1 MTRNKLCSLMH
12 LFVIVVASILLFS
25 TIVYADLC
33 GGGSSYDYWDYSDY
47 GGVSL
52 SKTADLMLNITDIS
66 GASFDEATGQI
77 ILYGKSP
84 VSLPQMKLDDLAVA
98 VRSVYG
104 YGGKSPQ
111 DPGVSIGTEPS
122 TIPGQMKVRFD
133 GQTFNTGFG
142 YTMFDADR
150 LLKTLTI
157 GKDNITGAPVTSSV
171 SDYMSLPDRF
181 RIAGSNS
188 IPGDNFTT
196 RFWFVPKDISLIQST
211 DNSSMLFNTATM
223 KVLTESKFKNNVTA
237 DAVSEAFASHFT
249 QYYDDFAAERPILN
263 ELKRLGKIT
272 AVVKWIKDNNIP
284 FDLSF
289 FDNYTP
295 EYDNRTPN
303 YTPSTTVNQTWL
315 ESGIINSLTVT
326 GGVHYLL
333 DASNFTCS
341 QGTAADLTQ
350 NVALTARP
358 NEGNFTWGF
367 SSGGDSYQAVAHS
380 MSRSRKDG
388 NVKRTEIDMLFPV
401 QGKNPLILFRYY
413 NSFNDKSS
421 GFGLGWET
429 SPYKLRFPATKM
441 SFTFDGQ
448 SVTVSAH
455 YQIFVNEKGKEQL
468 FTLIGLD
475 ALNNPV
481 YAREGG
487 NDFLKAENGVFVL
500 YMKNQGTVTFDSDG
514 KFTRI
519 TDSNGISINYTYAGN
534 NLVGITHQDG
544 RSITLNYTSGKVTS
558 AVGPGG
564 KTITY
569 TYNATGDL
577 ETAKNEE
584 NEAVT
589 YQYDSN
595 RRLNNVI
602 DARGNAV
609 FQASFDDYNRATGQ
623 TFGNT
628 ANYTKNFN
636 LAARMSTITDPN
648 NVGYTQI
655 FDADYRLLSMTDTT
669 NRNLSVTY
677 AGEFGPASITDSM
690 NYITEYKYDNAGNI
704 SYIKDANGIIR
715 LFGHN
720 VENNLAI
727 ARDGRGYDTAYVYD
741 LQNRL
746 TEIRHV
752 VLADVDTNGFLIGTY
767 SYDPNNVTTFA
778 YDPANGNLLSVSDP
792 QGRVQQFTYDENG
805 LPLTSVLQGG
815 YTVTNTYDT
824 RSRLETVTNAAG
836 ESIAYGYDNADRVT
850 SITTSAGTV
859 GSAYDKNGNIST
871 AYDAKN
877 NPTVYEYNINNKV
890 TKVTDTENGITEYQY
905 DATNSR
911 LTQVTLPNGTIKDI
925 EYDNL
930 NRPTHENSQVPGVA
944 PVPVV
949 LQSAVSLGNTTA
961 GVPSTQHVSVCN
973 SGQEATSITNA
984 TTDNALF
991 TITPTSAVLSPQ
1003 QCIDLAVTF
1012 NGTAMGSQTGTL
1024 TITYGDGS
1032 TASVSLSADVAVSLK
1047 PTVISAPEGIDVSW
1061 QCYTDA
1067 TRFSHYKVYRSTS
1080 DITTL
1085 DGLTPLTTI
1094 NEIGITTYRDTSA
1107 VIGAKYYYSV
1117 VAFDS
1122 SSNMLTSVVSVGPI
1136 NFLNLGKVGGPL
1148 TITPMANGGRSPAIA
1163 YNSNASYQSY
1173 LVVYEYDTSG
1183 SGTTWD
1189 IYGQRVT
1196 GDGQLIEGPFA
1207 IMNGGYNERNPRVA
1221 YNSTN
1226 NEYLVVAEYDSNG
1239 AGLYQ
1244 VRAQRVSADGLL
1256 VDGVFT
1262 VFATTIPQYAP
1273 DIVYNSRDNENNYL
1287 VTFQSDH
1294 TGDGKDDILNLQ
1306 LSNTG
1311 SLLVLSYQSY
1321 YGGSFRKPRIAYNF
1335 SANEYYL
1342 VFEYL
1347 DASNRLYIVGN
1358 GLNSA
1363 GSLLTNSIKIDNY
1376 TSYNGSYPDV
1386 VYNPAKNE
1394 YAVTWQYDSYGNG
1407 SSYSTWIRKVATD
1420 GTLGTYLNYSS
1431 SSYSLL
1437 WPVILHSVD
1446 NNEYVLAMTR
1456 QSTTSGDNDF
1466 IALRIDTSNLGLITS
1481 KSIGIST
1488 DSPQIERNASAA
1500 YNPTRAEFMAAFE
1513 YVNGTDL
1520 DVRTQRIGN
1529 VTENLSVS
1537 PASLD
1542 FGADASQ
1549 LAVHVADTTGQNYLY
1564 LTNSTD
1570 RAWLSVSPGTINS
1583 PIPSADFTVTVSRNL
1598 LGVGNYTGNVLVIS
1612 NGLETKIPV
1621 TVTVNNTPPTVPSA
1635 PLPQNGATA
1644 QFNVGYGLAANL
1656 GWDCTDANSGDTLSY
1671 EVYLSESQT
1680 LVNNSDPSIRIA
1692 SGVVT
1697 KSATTPTLKYG
1708 NTYYWRI
1715 TAKDSNGATTVGP
1728 VWSFTTLSIPRPT
1741 VMPYTP
1747 NITRNTSPTLAWNGI
1762 SGIGK
1767 YRLQVANNLAFSP
1780 LLADYPNV
1788 TATSQTV
1795 GQSLPDGR
1803 IYWRVAGIDDGG
1815 VQGEYSVSS
1824 DFTVDTVSPTV
1835 LITSPV
1841 GLITQKP
1848 VLMYST
1854 SDGVVKVKIDGKEVG
1869 KVSGNEL
1876 DPLGNGVHSLRVE
1889 AVDAAGNLGFAET
1902 SFTLTSPLIYVSQSQ
1917 DTFGSTFVNGPTS
1930 TVNFAVTN
1938 AGSSNLTINT
1948 ATLTGTDASEFNVD
1962 ATTCV
1967 DGKILVPADNCNLI
1981 VGLAPLST
1989 GVKTA
1994 SLIISSSDPYTPFK
2008 NITLNGSGAFPQLTV
2023 LTTGNGT
2030 GSVTSSP
2037 EGILCGAGGSTC
2049 AGTFPTGAEIVLSV
2063 VPEIRALF
2071 TGWSGPCTGIESICN
2086 ITMNENMNVNASF
2099 ETGNAARILS
2109 GLTLYGT
2116 LQDSFDAVSGEDT
2129 IQSRFMLTP
2138 EDLNLTSNVVINL
2151 KGGYDQ
2157 DFVNVIGT
2165 TIVKGQLIISNGK
2178 LIVENLRI
2186 R

>member
-12 LFVIVVASILLFS
+12 LFVIVASLLLSS

-33 GGGSSYDYWDYSDY
+33 SGGSSYDYWDYSDY

-84 VSLPQMKLDDLAVA
+84 VSLPQMKLDDLSVA

-104 YGGKSPQ
+104 YGGKAPQ
-111 DPGVSIGTEPS
+111 DPGVSIGTETS
-122 TIPGQMKVRFD
+122 TISGQMKVRYD
-133 GQTFNTGFG
+133 GQTYNTGFG
-142 YTMFDADR
+142 YTMFESDR
-150 LLKTLTI
+150 LLKTLI
-157 GKDNITGAPVTSSV
+157 VGKDNITGAPVTSSV
-171 SDYMSLPDRF
+171 SGYVNLPDRYVQ
-181 RIAGSNS
+181 AGWESVP
-188 IPGDNFTT
+188 IPYSTY
-196 RFWFVPKDISLIQST
+196 RMWFVPKDVSLVQST
-211 DNSSMLFNTATM
+211 DNSTMIFNNATM
-223 KVLTESKFKNNVTA
+223 QLLTESILQNNITA
-237 DAVSEAFASHFT
+237 DPVSEAFASHFT

-272 AVVKWIKDNNIP
+272 ALVKWIRDNNIP
-284 FDLSF
+284 FDLSY

-295 EYDNRTPN
+295 AFDSRTPD
-303 YTPSTTVNQTWL
+303 YTPITTVVENFP
-315 ESGIINSLTVT
+315 GDLTLTAT
-326 GGVHYLL
+326 GGVQYRL
-333 DASNFTCS
+333 DASNFTSS
-341 QGTAADLTQ
+341 QGATADQTQ
-350 NVALTARP
+350 AAALTARP
-358 NEGNFTWGF
+358 GEGDFNWSF
-367 SSGGDSYQAVAHS
+367 SSGDESYQAIAQS
-380 MSRSRKDG
+380 MSRARKDG
-388 NVKRTEIDMLFPV
+388 NVKRTEIDMMFPV

-441 SFTFDGQ
+441 PFTFGGQ
-448 SVTVSAH
+448 SVTVSAY

-468 FTLIGLD
+468 LTLIGLD

-487 NDFLKAENGVFVL
+487 KDYLTAENGGFVL
-500 YMKNQGTVTFDSDG
+500 YKMNQGTVTFDGDG

-519 TDSNGISINYTYAGN
+519 TDSNGISINYTYSGN
-534 NLVGITHQDG
+534 NLIAITHQGG
-544 RSITLNYTSGKVTS
+544 RSITLNYTNGKITS

-564 KTITY
+564 KTTTY
-569 TYNATGDL
+569 AYNTNGDL

-589 YQYDSN
+589 YQYDSD
-595 RRLNNVI
+595 RRLSNVS
-602 DARGNAV
+602 DPRGNTV
-609 FQASFDDYNRATGQ
+609 FQASFDDYNRATSQ
-623 TFGNT
+623 TFGNS
-628 ANYTKNFN
+628 ANYTKDFN

-648 NVGYTQI
+648 KVGYTQI
-655 FDADYRLLSMTDTT
+655 FDADYRLLGMTDTE
-669 NRNLSVTY
+669 NRNLNVTY
-677 AGEFGPASITDSM
+677 AGEFGPATITDSLNNM
-690 NYITEYKYDNAGNI
+690 TEYKYDNAGNI
-704 SYIKDANGIIR
+704 GYVKDALGNTR
-715 LFGHN
+715 LLAYD
-720 VENNLAI
+720 VDNNLNV
-727 ARDGRGYDTAYVYD
+727 ARDWNGNDTAYVYD

-752 VLADVDTNGFLIGTY
+752 TLADVDMNGYLIGTY
-767 SYDPNNVTTFA
+767 NYDPNYVTTFA
-778 YDPANGNLLSVSDP
+778 YDPANGNLLSVTDP
-792 QGRVQQFTYDENG
+792 EGRVRQYTYDGNG
-805 LPLTSVLQGG
+805 LPLTSTLQGG
-815 YTVTNTYDT
+815 YIVTNTYDT
-824 RSRLETVTNAAG
+824 RSRLQNVTNPAG
-836 ESIAYGYDNADRVT
+836 ESITYGYDNADRVT
-850 SITTSAGTV
+850 SITTSAGV
-859 GSAYDKNGNIST
+859 VRYEYDKDGNVST
-871 AYDAKN
+871 AYDGKN
-877 NPTVYEYNINNKV
+877 NPTAYEYNINNKV
-890 TKVTDTENGITEYQY
+890 TKVTDAENGITEYQY
-905 DATNSR
+905 DATNTR

-930 NRPTHENSQVPGVA
+930 NRPIHENSQVPGTA

-961 GVPSTQHVSVCN
+961 GVPSTQYVSVCN
-973 SGQEATSITNA
+973 SGQEETSITNA

-991 TITPTSAVLSPQ
+991 IVSPASATLSPQ

-1012 NGTAMGSQTGTL
+1012 NGTATGTQSGTL
-1024 TITYGDGS
+1024 TISYGDGS
-1032 TASVSLSADVAVSLK
+1032 TATVSLSADVAVSLK
-1047 PTVISAPEGIDVSW
+1047 PTVISSPDGIDVSW

-1067 TRFSHYKVYRSTS
+1067 ARFSHYKVYRSTS

-1094 NEIGITTYRDTSA
+1094 SEIGTTTYRDTSA
-1107 VIGAKYYYSV
+1107 VIGTKYYYSV

-1148 TITPMANGGRSPAIA
+1148 TLNTATNGGRSPAIA
-1163 YNSNASYQSY
+1163 YNNNASYQSY

-1183 SGTTWD
+1183 SGTNWD

-1196 GDGQLIEGPFA
+1196 GDGQLIGGPFA
-1207 IMNGGYNERNPRVA
+1207 ILNGGYNEGKPRVA

-1244 VRAQRVSADGLL
+1244 VRAQRVTADGLL
-1256 VDGVFT
+1256 AEGAFT

-1273 DIVYNSRDNENNYL
+1273 DIAYNSWDNNYI
-1287 VTFQSDH
+1287 VTFQSDC
-1294 TGDGKDDILNLQ
+1294 TGDGKDDILSFL

-1311 SLLVLSYQSY
+1311 IFLAGSYLNNP
-1321 YGGSFRKPRIAYNF
+1321 GGNFRKPRIAYN
-1335 SANEYYL
+1335 SRANEYYQVHEFL
-1342 VFEYL
+1342 NS
-1347 DASNRLYIVGN
+1347 SNSLFIVGTR
-1358 GLNSA
+1358 LNA
-1363 GSLLTNSIKIDNY
+1363 GGALLTSSSIIDDF
-1376 TSYNGSYPDV
+1376 TSYNSSYPAV
-1386 VYNPAKNE
+1386 VYNPANDE
-1394 YAVTWQYDSYGNG
+1394 YAVTWQYDTYGIG
-1407 SSYSTWIRKVATD
+1407 SSYSNWVRKVAAD
-1420 GTLGTYLNYSS
+1420 GTLGISKNYSVS
-1431 SSYSLL
+1431 GYSLI
-1437 WPVILHSVD
+1437 WPVILHFAD
-1446 NNEYVLAMTR
+1446 KNEYVLAMTSLTN
-1456 QSTTSGDNDF
+1456 STGEYDV
-1466 IALRIDTSNLGLITS
+1466 IAQRIYSDNLGLITTMTV
-1481 KSIGIST
+1481 GISAT
-1488 DSPQIERNASAA
+1488 SPRIERKASAV
-1500 YNPTRAEFMAAFE
+1500 YNPSRAEFMAAFE

-1549 LAVHVADTTGQNYLY
+1549 LTVHAADTTGQNYIY

-1570 RAWLSVSPGTINS
+1570 KAWLAVSPGTINS
-1583 PIPSADFTVTVSRNL
+1583 PTPSADFTVTVSRNL
-1598 LGVGNYTGNVLVIS
+1598 LGVGNYSGNVLVIS
-1612 NGLETKIPV
+1612 NGLATKIPV
-1621 TVTVNNTPPTVPSA
+1621 TVIVNNSPPTVPSD

-1644 QFNVGYGLAANL
+1644 QFNVGSGLGVNL
-1656 GWDCTDANSGDTLSY
+1656 GWNCSDSNFGDTVSY
-1671 EVYLSESQT
+1671 DIYLSENQA
-1680 LVNNSDPSIRIA
+1680 LVNNSDSTARIV
-1692 SGVVT
+1692 SGVGA

-1728 VWSFTTLSIPRPT
+1728 VWSFATTSIPRPT
-1741 VMPYTP
+1741 VIQYTP

-1762 SGIGK
+1762 SGIGT
-1767 YRLQVANNLAFSP
+1767 YRLQVANNPAFSP

-1788 TATSQTV
+1788 ATTSQTV

-1803 IYWRVAGIDDGG
+1803 MYWRVAGIDAGG
-1815 VQGEYSVSS
+1815 VQGEFSLSS
-1824 DFTVDTVSPTV
+1824 DFTVDTVSPTIQ
-1835 LITSPV
+1835 ITSPV
-1841 GLITQKP
+1841 GLIDRKP
-1848 VLMYST
+1848 VLIYT
-1854 SDGVVKVKIDGKEVG
+1854 ASDGAVKVKVDGKDVS

-1876 DPLGNGVHSLRVE
+1876 DPLENGVHSLRVE
-1889 AVDAAGNLGFAET
+1889 ALDAAGNLGFAEA
-1902 SFTLTSPLIYVSQSQ
+1902 SFTLTSPLIYVSQSLA
-1917 DTFGSTFVNGPTS
+1917 TFDSAFVNGPSS
-1930 TVNFAVTN
+1930 TVNVAVTN

-1948 ATLTGTDASEFNVD
+1948 TTLAGADAAEFNVN
-1962 ATTCV
+1962 ATTCT

-1989 GVKTA
+1989 GAKTA

-2008 NITLNGSGAFPQLTV
+2008 NITLNGSGALPQLTV

-2030 GSVTSSP
+2030 GTVTSTP
-2037 EGILCGAGGSTC
+2037 EGISCGAGGTTC
-2049 AGTFPTGAEIVLSV
+2049 AGTFPTDAEIVLSV
-2063 VPEIRALF
+2063 MPEIRTLF
-2071 TGWSGPCTGIESICN
+2071 TGWSGPCAGIDSICS
-2086 ITMNENMNVNASF
+2086 IIMNDNMNVNASF

-2165 TIVKGQLIISNGK
+2165 TIVKGQLRISNGK
-2178 LIVENLRI
+2178 LIVENLKI